1 LNWGINQIR
10 KNKEMS
16 EYSDENLLMLSGI
29 QHVAFCERQWAL
41 IHVEQQWSEN
51 VKTVEG
57 HFLHE
62 KTDDPF
68 AGETR
73 GDLLILRAVPLI
85 SRRLGLTGRAD
96 VVELHRTENEPFD
109 RTIHVESKPGRW
121 IAIPV
126 EYKRGKPKPDE
137 CDEAQ
142 LCAQAYAIEESNN
155 IVITKGYLYYG
166 ETRHRHEVVF
176 SEQLRKRTEGL
187 ALRMHELFD
196 AGKTPQPR
204 LASHCKSCSLY
215 NICIPGILKNS
226 QSVSRYI
233 KQSLDLPI

>member
-1 LNWGINQIR
+1 
-10 KNKEMS
+10 MS

-29 QHVAFCERQWAL
+29 QHIAFCERQWAL

-51 VKTVEG
+51 VQTVEG

-85 SRRLGLTGRAD
+85 SRHLGLTGRAD
-96 VVELHRTENEPFD
+96 VVELYRTENELLEG
-109 RTIHVESKPGRW
+109 TITVESKHGRW
-121 IAIPV
+121 LVIPV

-137 CDEAQ
+137 CDEVQ
-142 LCAQAYAIEESNN
+142 LCAQAYALEEANN

-166 ETRHRHEVVF
+166 ETRHRHEVIF
-176 SEQLRKRTEGL
+176 SDELRKRTEEL
-187 ALRMHELFD
+187 ASRMHELFD
-196 AGKTPQPR
+196 AGITPRPH
-204 LASHCKSCSLY
+204 LASYCKSCSLF
-215 NICIPGILKNS
+215 NICIPGINKNA

-233 KQSLDLPI
+233 EQSLDLPI